1 MQIGVP
7 NVNMWK
13 LKGIGCEPP
22 TLHAFQNKLKE
33 SPMLTLIPNK
43 TMFILLSRRILAGR
57 WTRMRSSGCSNL
69 FW

>member
-22 TLHAFQNKLKE
+22 TLPFKINPKNHLW
-33 SPMLTLIPNK
+33 LPNK
-43 TMFILLSRRILAGR
+43 TMLH
-57 WTRMRSSGCSNL
+57 CL
-69 FW
+69 F